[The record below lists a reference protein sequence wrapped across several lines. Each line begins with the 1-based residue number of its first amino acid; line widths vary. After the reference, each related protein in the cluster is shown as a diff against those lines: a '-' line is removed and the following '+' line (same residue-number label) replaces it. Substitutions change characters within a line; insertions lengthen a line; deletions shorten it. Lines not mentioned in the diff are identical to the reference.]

1 MEKSLIEAFNWRY
14 ATKIFDKNKKVSDS
28 DLDEIT
34 EAFRLSPSW
43 YWLQPWKLIIVENK
57 KTREELLPN
66 SWNQAQIV
74 DASHLIVLARVE
86 NPGNSLV
93 DSYLDDMVFKTW
105 ASREDLKWYEDMMKW
120 FLNSISLEAR
130 NAWADRQV
138 MIAAWFLISFL
149 ASKEIDS
156 CPIEWFDK
164 VKYNEILWLEK
175 LWLSSALVLPIWY
188 RSSED
193 KYAQRPKIRFAKEK
207 LIMKI

>member
-1 MEKSLIEAFNWRY
+1 MEKSLIEDLNWRY
-14 ATKIFDKNKKVSDS
+14 ATKIFDKNKKVSES

-66 SWNQAQIV
+66 SWNQAQII
-74 DASHLIVLARVE
+74 DASHLIVLARIE
-86 NPGNSLV
+86 NPGDVLV
-93 DSYLDDMVFKTW
+93 DSYLDDMVSTSW
-105 ASREDLKWYEDMMKW
+105 ATRENLKWYEDMMKG
-120 FLNSISLEAR
+120 FLNSISIEDR

-138 MIAAWFLISFL
+138 MIATWVLISFL

-175 LWLSSALVLPIWY
+175 LWLSSVLVLPIWY

-193 KYAQRPKIRFAKEK
+193 KYSQRPKIRFEKEK